1 MAGKWATGVV
11 VSFDDQHG
19 FGFIRSH
26 AYREDVFVHA
36 RVVSDGQVLK
46 PGQRVR
52 FDAEASE
59 NGPRALWV
67 KPGRAGVPPDLTR
80 ALLPALAL
88 ALFVLGCR
96 FLGRWSW
103 PASWLAAISVV
114 TFAEFAW
121 DKRQAVV
128 GERRVS
134 EIELLVLS
142 LLGGSP
148 AALLAMAVLRH
159 KTHKGS
165 FQMAFGGVVALQI
178 AAFAAWWWISRPQS

>member
-52 FDAEASE
+52 FDAESSE

-67 KPGRAGVPPDLTR
+67 TPGRAGLPPDATR
-80 ALLPALAL
+80 ALLPAIAL
-88 ALFVLGCR
+88 AILVLACH

-103 PASWLAAISVV
+103 PASWLVAINLV
-114 TFAEFAW
+114 TFGMFVW
-121 DKRQAVV
+121 DKRQAVL

-142 LLGGSP
+142 LLGGTP
-148 AALLAMAVLRH
+148 AALLAMGVLRH

-165 FQMAFGGVVALQI
+165 FQMAFGGVVALQL
-178 AAFAAWWWISRPQS
+178 AAMAGWWWLTHQKA